1 MIFNRSYNYK
11 DVLSRA
17 SITLQI
23 IEDVAIYQAKLFS
36 SNGNIFGSND
46 NSTELTV
53 VVYKGLEDITDSF
66 TDIEWKRFSN
76 DYTDTDWGKQHKGK
90 KTITVTK
97 DDIAERGNIQVEV
110 YMQDYNGDR
119 ILAAVDFISFIDIN
133 DMTGTPTPPSNPKD
147 GDLWL
152 DTSITPPRLMVWDQ
166 SLGMWIEVAIAGRDR
181 RNLLRNSNFYRRNHD
196 FWTPV
201 SSPDLEI
208 ESLNAKR
215 WLRMKSATAN
225 NNYKGVSQKVSASPK
240 NDYSFQILSQIY
252 TQSNYPNGDM
262 CVAFYSINKNN
273 VKTLLKEE
281 VYDIK
286 ETAKVFT
293 STFTT
298 IADTDSIEVIIS
310 GKKGNTFDFIF
321 TNTKLENYKIPTEWE
336 LAIEDIQDSLDMKL
350 GNTHE
355 EVFNSLTD
363 DGRMQ
368 GIYTDIDDKGNKNF
382 YFNAS
387 YIKTGKLLGQY
398 IEAKNLLVVNNNNE
412 ETLKIDNNGNIKI
425 KAKELQIIVDS
436 ETGEW
441 ENAATESDIAYKVD
455 IISTN
460 GNVFTNGNVHTELI
474 AKVYK
479 GYKEITDQLDISKFQ
494 WTKILVDGTI
504 DENWNNTHG
513 RHKKSIVVTK
523 QDVYQKSTFTCTVK
537 K

>member
-53 VVYKGLEDITDSF
+53 VVYKGLEDITDNF

-76 DYTDTDWGKQHKGK
+76 DYTDTDWGEQHKGK

-152 DTSITPPRLMVWDQ
+152 DTSIMPPRLMVWDQ

-240 NDYSFQILSQIY
+240 NDYSFQILSRIY

-441 ENAATESDIAYKVD
+441 ENAATKSDIAYKIDIIRTKKNKNTNNKLFSRLVD
-455 IISTN
+455 IGMRSN
-460 GNVFTNGNVHTELI
+460 
-474 AKVYK
+474 
-479 GYKEITDQLDISKFQ
+479 
-494 WTKILVDGTI
+494 
-504 DENWNNTHG
+504 
-513 RHKKSIVVTK
+513 
-523 QDVYQKSTFTCTVK
+523 
-537 K
+537 